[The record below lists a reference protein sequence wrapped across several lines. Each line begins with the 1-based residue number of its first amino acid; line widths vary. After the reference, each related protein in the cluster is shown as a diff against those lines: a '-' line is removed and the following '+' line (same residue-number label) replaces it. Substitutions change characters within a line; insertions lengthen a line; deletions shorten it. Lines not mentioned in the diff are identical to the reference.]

1 MDYFA
6 LEPEVAGELGE
17 HTVMDTSVHPPVVTR
32 LHYEIGYGWGGDE
45 LLESFP
51 CYIVTE
57 TIADRLI
64 SASLSGFRVEDAE
77 VTLTEDAVEEHVG
90 EVVPRFRW
98 LAVTGRPGIDDL
110 GITDKAQIVVSAR
123 ALDILRTGQLERCD
137 LERYVPS

>member
-17 HTVMDTSVHPPVVTR
+17 HTEMDTSVHPPLVTR

-57 TIADRLI
+57 TLANRLTN
-64 SASLSGFRVEDAE
+64 AGLTGFQLLDVEVTFDEDA
-77 VTLTEDAVEEHVG
+77 AEEHAG
-90 EVVPRFRW
+90 EAVPRFRW
-98 LAVTGRPGIDDL
+98 LVVTGRPGTEDL
-110 GITDKAQIVVSAR
+110 GITDKAQIVVSAK
-123 ALDILRTGQLERCD
+123 ALDVLRTGRLDRCD
-137 LERYVPS
+137 VEQFAA